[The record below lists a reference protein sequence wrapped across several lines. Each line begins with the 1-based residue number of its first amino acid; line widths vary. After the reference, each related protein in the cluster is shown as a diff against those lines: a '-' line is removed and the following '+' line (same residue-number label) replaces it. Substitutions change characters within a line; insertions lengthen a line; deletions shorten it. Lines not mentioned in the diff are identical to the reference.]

1 MERRVVTALFVD
13 VVGST
18 ALIVQLGPERFKRAL
33 DQAFRGLR
41 EVIEAEGGSVG
52 TFIGDAIFAL
62 FGVPVA
68 RPDDPER
75 ALRAA
80 QACIRWSEARERM
93 SVPLAVRI
101 GVETGEAIVELAGA
115 DTERQQTSVGACVNI
130 AARLQQ
136 LAEPGQVLVGPTC
149 HHITSARADFSA
161 LGEIQLKGLGPQPVW
176 RLMALRDSPAAGP
189 PLIGRNAEL
198 DLLRLAYR
206 QILSGR
212 NVLALVYGLPGQ
224 GKTRLAEEFLAELGY
239 EAKLLKARCR
249 PAGESGAR
257 NPLRELLMSDESA
270 SSPDGLADRLA
281 GLFPDALERG
291 RVFTALA
298 HSAGLIA
305 AQELSALPAAQRQ
318 DEIEN
323 GWRRYLAA
331 LARQRPLI
339 LWVDDLHWADGEI
352 VSLFDRLVL
361 GAILPVLILTT
372 ARPEFVTRTGW
383 GSGDDRMCIGLN
395 ALNEADALAL
405 ARLAGRSDP
414 TGIERAEG
422 NPLFIIEL
430 ARARQFGAEPDLPLT
445 LKGIIGAR
453 LDELPDRDR
462 ELLQRVA
469 IVGETFTVN
478 DATLLSGRE
487 PADIGEALHQLADRH
502 YLRRVPGGLR
512 FHHALVRDVAY
523 GRLTTAERMQ
533 LHARFAQAGVP
544 QEDVEAIAHH
554 LWEAVG
560 AEDSAWVWEDDAA
573 FGELRIRAREAHL
586 AASRRYADRFAYE
599 RAVETCERALVFA
612 AESKEMGRVEQALGN
627 VFAAKGDADQAWK
640 SFLRARDC
648 YREAGLSPPCD
659 LYPSALELQ
668 IYTSGMFVR
677 PPDGALVKA
686 LVQEGEAAA
695 RRAGDAAAL
704 ARVLALRAYQAH
716 DPSQLVEAL
725 RLSEAVIDSRSLGS
739 FLDHAA
745 ILQIREGQFAAAR
758 RTYERLDAV
767 AAAGGLSAPSEFRAI
782 LALSIGNIAEAQ
794 EVTQR
799 LRAASASRGPHLR
812 THAHREECHVLLAQ
826 GNWHGLCELA
836 AETER
841 LVEKHADTA
850 FCYAVTS
857 VRAFAAIAHIL
868 EGRDGEADK
877 ILMRAEE
884 PLQAEPLE
892 RESVLLLAN
901 GVAGRLDKVAE
912 LRRQVREGPTPP
924 FWFFKRMEA
933 VVLTM
938 LERWDEVDDAL
949 RPIERIAG
957 TDSRYLHALVA
968 AIREEMAETRGGPAP
983 AHQLLR
989 ELGYGGWSQLLAYR
1003 PAVL

>member
-41 EVIEAEGGSVG
+41 EVIEGEGGTVG

-62 FGVPVA
+62 FGVPNA
-68 RPDDPER
+68 RPDDPHR

-80 QACIRWSEARERM
+80 QACIRWSEAHERV

-101 GVETGEAIVELAGA
+101 GVETGEAIVELASA
-115 DTERQQTSVGACVNI
+115 ETERQQTSVGACVNI

-136 LAEPGQVLVGPTC
+136 LAGPGQILVGSAC
-149 HHITSARADFSA
+149 HHITSARAAFEA
-161 LGEIQLKGLGPQPVW
+161 LGELELKGLGPQPVW
-176 RLMALRDSPAAGP
+176 RLVALRDSSAAGP
-189 PLIGRNAEL
+189 PLVGREAEL

-206 QILSGR
+206 QTLSGR
-212 NVLALVYGLPGQ
+212 NIFALVHGLPGQ
-224 GKTRLAEEFLAELGY
+224 GKTRLAEEFLAELGS
-239 EAKLLKARCR
+239 EAQLLKARCR

-257 NPLRELLMSDESA
+257 NPVQELLMPDESA
-270 SSPDGLADRLA
+270 SSTEHLADRLA
-281 GLFPDALERG
+281 GLFPDTLERD

-305 AQELSALPAAQRQ
+305 ALELAALSAAQRQ

-331 LARQRPLI
+331 LARERPLI

-361 GAILPVLILTT
+361 GATLPVLILTT

-383 GSGDDRMCIGLN
+383 SSGDVRMCIGLN
-395 ALNEADALAL
+395 ALTEADALAL

-414 TGIERAEG
+414 KGIERAEG

-430 ARARQFGAEPDLPLT
+430 ARARHFGAGPDVPLT

-453 LDELPDRDR
+453 LDELPDYDR

-478 DATLLSGRE
+478 DATLLSGRKSSDVE
-487 PADIGEALHQLADRH
+487 EALHRLADRLH
-502 YLRRVPGGLR
+502 LRRVAGGLR

-533 LHARFAQAGVP
+533 LHARFAHAGVP
-544 QEDVEAIAHH
+544 QGDVQALAHH

-560 AEDSAWVWEDDAA
+560 PDDAAWVWEDEAA
-573 FGELRIRAREAHL
+573 LAELRIRAREAHL
-586 AASRRYADRFAYE
+586 AASRRYADRFAYG
-599 RAVETCERALVFA
+599 RAIETCGRALAFA
-612 AESKEMGRVEQALGN
+612 AEPKEIGRVEQALGN
-627 VFAAKGDADQAWK
+627 VFAARGDADQAWK
-640 SFLRARDC
+640 SFLRARVC
-648 YREAGLSPPCD
+648 YQDAGLHPPCD
-659 LYPSALELQ
+659 LYPSALELP
-668 IYTSGMFVR
+668 IYTSGMFLHL
-677 PPDGALVKA
+677 PDGALVEA
-686 LVQEGEAAA
+686 LLQEGEAAA
-695 RRAGDAAAL
+695 RRAEDAAAL
-704 ARVLALRAYQAH
+704 ARLLALRAYQAH

-725 RLSEAVIDSRSLGS
+725 RLSEAVIDPHSLGS

-745 ILQIREGQFAAAR
+745 TLQIREGEFEAAR
-758 RTYERLDAV
+758 RTYERLGAV
-767 AAAGGLSAPSEFRAI
+767 AAGGLTAPSEFRAI
-782 LALSIGNIAEAQ
+782 LALSIGNLAEAQ
-794 EVTQR
+794 EVTRQ
-799 LRAASASRGPHLR
+799 LRVANASRGPHLQ
-812 THAHREECHVLLAQ
+812 THTHREECHVLLAQ
-826 GNWHGLCELA
+826 GDWHGLCELA

-841 LVEKHADTA
+841 LVTGHPDTA

-857 VRAFAAIAHIL
+857 VRAFAAIAHAL
-868 EGRDGEADK
+868 QGRQSEADA
-877 ILMRAEE
+877 LLRRAEE

-901 GVAGRLDKVAE
+901 GVAGRWDQVGE

-949 RPIERIAG
+949 QPIERAG
-957 TDSRYLHALVA
+957 TESRYLRALVA
-968 AIREEMAETRGGPAP
+968 AIREEMAAARGGQAP
-983 AHQLLR
+983 AHTMLR
-989 ELGYGGWSQLLAYR
+989 ELGFCGWSQLLAYR
-1003 PAVL
+1003 PAVV